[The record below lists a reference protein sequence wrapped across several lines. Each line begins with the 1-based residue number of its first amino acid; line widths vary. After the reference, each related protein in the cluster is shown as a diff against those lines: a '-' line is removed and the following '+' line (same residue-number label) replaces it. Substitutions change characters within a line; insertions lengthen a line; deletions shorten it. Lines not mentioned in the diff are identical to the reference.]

1 MNRLEQLRQK
11 LIAAARLDVPA
22 DTVPWA
28 FEQRVLARL
37 RAPRSLDLAAF
48 WARALWRAAAPCVA
62 LSLALLTWHLAVE
75 SASAPEPE
83 PQTLAQQ
90 LEQTLLAAVQEQTA
104 DESTDVW

>member
-1 MNRLEQLRQK
+1 MNNLEQLRQK
-11 LIAAARLDVPA
+11 LIAAARLHAPSEA
-22 DTVPWA
+22 VPWA

-37 RAPRSLDLAAF
+37 RAAQRLDAAAL

-62 LSLALLTWHLAVE
+62 LSLALVVWRLALE

-90 LEQTLLAAVQEQTA
+90 FEQTLLAAVHEQSA
-104 DESTDVW
+104 EESTEVW